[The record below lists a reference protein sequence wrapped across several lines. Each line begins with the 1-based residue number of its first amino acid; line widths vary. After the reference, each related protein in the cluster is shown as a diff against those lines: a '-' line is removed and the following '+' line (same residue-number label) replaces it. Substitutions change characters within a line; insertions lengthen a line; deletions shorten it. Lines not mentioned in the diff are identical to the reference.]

1 VSEKEMAFIGSVN
14 SFIEE
19 NLGNNDFVIEDLA
32 VEMGMSRTVFF
43 KKMKGLTGLAPIEY
57 VRDILMQ
64 HAAELLE
71 NSDYSIKEIS
81 YRVGMNDAKY
91 FAKCFKKKFNMTPSE
106 YKKNTIHLSS
116 IAHGTEIMDL
126 D

>member
-1 VSEKEMAFIGSVN
+1 
-14 SFIEE
+14 
-19 NLGNNDFVIEDLA
+19 
-32 VEMGMSRTVFF
+32 
-43 KKMKGLTGLAPIEY
+43 
-57 VRDILMQ
+57 MQ

-106 YKKNTIHLSS
+106 YKKNATHLSS
-116 IAHGTEIMDL
+116 TAHGTEFMDL